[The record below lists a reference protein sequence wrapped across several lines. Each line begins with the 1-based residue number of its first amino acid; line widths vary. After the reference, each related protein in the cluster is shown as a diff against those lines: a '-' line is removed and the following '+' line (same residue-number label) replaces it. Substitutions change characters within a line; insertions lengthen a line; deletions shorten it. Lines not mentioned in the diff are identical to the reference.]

1 MDKRSRIL
9 DIGLSLALNSEKKKQ
24 FLHLVSREDLPAVS
38 PTAWLWEKS
47 DISDVV
53 CVKKDMTGKHSN
65 FVVCPLQS
73 IVYDQME
80 EASSI

>member
-9 DIGLSLALNSEKKKQ
+9 DIGLSLAINSEKKKQ

-38 PTAWLWEKS
+38 PTVWLWEKS
-47 DISDVV
+47 DISDVGL
-53 CVKKDMTGKHSN
+53 CEKNMTGKHSS

-80 EASSI
+80 EAS

>member
-1 MDKRSRIL
+1 M
-9 DIGLSLALNSEKKKQ
+9 
-24 FLHLVSREDLPAVS
+24 S
-38 PTAWLWEKS
+38 PTVWLWEKS
-47 DISDVV
+47 DISDVGL
-53 CVKKDMTGKHSN
+53 CEKNMTGKDSS